1 MLKLKAQQRYF
12 LNSLEIDSISINIIR
27 KTPKSIYPQKINK
40 LTESH
45 IFIARP
51 IILNSAAITA
61 NQSAYILFV
70 VCASS
75 VERKQMMS
83 SIYKFQSR
91 KKIK

>member
-12 LNSLEIDSISINIIR
+12 LNSLEIDSISINIYHR

-75 VERKQMMS
+75 VE
-83 SIYKFQSR
+83 
-91 KKIK
+91 

>member
-75 VERKQMMS
+75 VE
-83 SIYKFQSR
+83 
-91 KKIK
+91 